1 MLQQLNS
8 NPYFQQAEKMAK
20 GKSEKEI
27 MEIAK
32 NICREKGINIDE
44 EFEIGNNNLKD
55 LVVYVKL
62 HKIK

>member
-1 MLQQLNS
+1 MNSNNNPFQILQQLNS
-8 NPYFQQAEKMAK
+8 NPYFQQAERMAN

-44 EFEIGNNNLKD
+44 AYAQFKSFMKGM
-55 LVVYVKL
+55 
-62 HKIK
+62 

>member
-1 MLQQLNS
+1 MNSNSNPFQILQQLNS
-8 NPYFQQAEKMAK
+8 NPYFQQAEKMAR

-44 EFEIGNNNLKD
+44 AYAQFKFFMKGM
-55 LVVYVKL
+55 
-62 HKIK
+62 

>member
-27 MEIAK
+27 IEIAS

-44 EFEIGNNNLKD
+44 AYAQFKSFMKGM
-55 LVVYVKL
+55 
-62 HKIK
+62 